1 MEGARSSVFVR
12 LDGRWWTPPLADGAL
27 PGVMRGLLLED
38 PAWSA
43 LERRLD
49 LADLQRADGI
59 VVCNALRGVLPARLL
74 QQAPQAA

>member
-1 MEGARSSVFVR
+1 
-12 LDGRWWTPPLADGAL
+12 
-27 PGVMRGLLLED
+27 MRGLLLED

-43 LERRLD
+43 SERRLY

-74 QQAPQAA
+74 QQAPQTA